1 MDKRKHLIIEKLNS
15 LLDQRIE
22 TAVKSIKATRE
33 SRDGENKSSMGDKYE
48 TGRIM
53 AQMEMHKLND
63 QLEQSFKLK
72 KALAQIS
79 VEKICDTADFGSLV
93 TTNLGFYFIS
103 VGLGLVEIKDE
114 KCFCI
119 SMASPIGQALQG
131 KKVGDKINFQNK
143 VIEIVEV
150 C

>member
-1 MDKRKHLIIEKLNS
+1 MDKRKHLIIEKLNN
-15 LLDQRIE
+15 LVDQRIE
-22 TAVKSIKATRE
+22 ATTKSIEATRE
-33 SRDGENKSSMGDKYE
+33 SRDGEAKSSMGDKYE

-63 QLEQSFKLK
+63 QLEQSLKLK

-79 VEKICDTADFGSLV
+79 VEKVCDTAEFGSLV
-93 TTNLGFYFIS
+93 ITNLGLYFIS
-103 VGLGLVEIKDE
+103 VGLGVVEVKDE

-119 SMASPIGQALQG
+119 SLASPIGQALQG
-131 KKVGDKINFQNK
+131 KKVGDKLRFQNK
-143 VIEIVEV
+143 DLKIVEV